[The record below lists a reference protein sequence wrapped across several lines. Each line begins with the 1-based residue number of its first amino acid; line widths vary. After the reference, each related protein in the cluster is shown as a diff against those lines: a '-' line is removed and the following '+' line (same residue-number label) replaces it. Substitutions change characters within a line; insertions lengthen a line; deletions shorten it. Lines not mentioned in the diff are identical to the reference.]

1 MRNRIILAIIS
12 LLLISSLACSVSGQV
27 DVDGPLAEAEE
38 ITEST
43 PATSATALP
52 LEEPPTAEGA
62 EATLA
67 PPEVPPPLPTGAP
80 GEEGLAPVATV
91 EAPATEEPVEIPAGS
106 DPLEMAAAEIPEL
119 VIATLDPTEGGLGN
133 LGTFRQRLSVQF
145 TGQGTAGAYIYEA
158 DVNPS
163 QAAMQ
168 ITLRAE
174 GPNAQYLPSNQLQ
187 FIWIGNRAWVKV
199 GNQPWLPVPEEVAA
213 TQFDE
218 QAFGVGDF
226 LPYVPTFTRV
236 GEEHINGIATAHYH
250 YAADNLPAECGTV
263 SGAGDIYIALQGGYV
278 VRYTFAGSGTFEG
291 YYAGAG
297 DINLLYDTYDV
308 GAAID
313 IQPPR
318 R

>member
-12 LLLISSLACSVSGQV
+12 LLLITSLACSVSGQV
-27 DVDGPLAEAEE
+27 DVDGPLAETKET
-38 ITEST
+38 TEST
-43 PATSATALP
+43 PATIATALP
-52 LEEPPTAEGA
+52 LEEQPTAEGV
-62 EATLA
+62 EATITPTEA
-67 PPEVPPPLPTGAP
+67 PPPLPTVAP
-80 GEEGLAPVATV
+80 GDEGLAPLEV
-91 EAPATEEPVEIPAGS
+91 PAIEEPAEIPVDSA
-106 DPLEMAAAEIPEL
+106 PLEMAAAEIPEL
-119 VIATLDPTEGGLGN
+119 TIATLDPTEGGLGN

-145 TGQGTAGAYIYEA
+145 TGPGTAGTYIYEA

-199 GNQPWLPVPEEVAA
+199 GNQPWLPVPKEVAS

-218 QAFGVGDF
+218 LVFEVGDF
-226 LPYVPTFTRV
+226 LPYVPAFTHV
-236 GEEHINGIATAHYH
+236 GEENINGIATVHYH
-250 YAADNLPAECGTV
+250 YVADNLPAECGTV
-263 SGAGDIYIALQGGYV
+263 NGAGDIYIALQGGYV

-291 YYAGAG
+291 YYVGAG
-297 DINLLYDTYDV
+297 DIMFVYDTYDV

>member
-1 MRNRIILAIIS
+1 MRSKIVFAIIS

-27 DVDGPLAEAEE
+27 DVDGPLAETEE
-38 ITEST
+38 TPEST

-52 LEEPPTAEGA
+52 LEEQPPAEEV
-62 EATLA
+62 EATIT
-67 PPEVPPPLPTGAP
+67 PPEVPPSLPTVAP
-80 GEEGLAPVATV
+80 AAVEPETPEAPVEIPT
-91 EAPATEEPVEIPAGS
+91 EIPAGS
-106 DPLEMAAAEIPEL
+106 DPLELAAAEIPEL
-119 VIATLDPTEGGLGN
+119 MIATLDPTAGGLSN

-145 TGQGTAGAYIYEA
+145 TGQGTAGTYSYEA
-158 DVNPS
+158 DVNPPQS
-163 QAAMQ
+163 AIQ

-174 GPNAQYLPSNQLQ
+174 GPNAQYLPANQLQ
-187 FIWIGNRAWVKV
+187 FIWIGNRAWVKI

-213 TQFDE
+213 AQFEE
-218 QAFGVGDF
+218 QAFEVGDF
-226 LPYVPTFTRV
+226 LPYVPAFTRV
-236 GEEHINGIATAHYH
+236 GEENINGIATAHYH

-263 SGAGDIYIALQGGYV
+263 SGAGDIYVALQGGYV
-278 VRYTFAGSGTFEG
+278 VRYTFTGSGTFEG